1 MSKFNR
7 RPLGKLHQLEH
18 ALEAE
23 AKEVKQ
29 SICSFSFF
37 VAAVKTFCLVVF
49 FYTFSIGLTF
59 YNQRFIRHFEVP
71 LSLTMAHLIV
81 KFIISAFLRTLLS
94 LYLKEDRVVLPWNEN
109 LKRIAPT
116 GIASIMDIALSNW
129 SFEFITVSLYTMTKS
144 TAVIFILGFS
154 LLFRLEKPRLV
165 LVVVV
170 LFIAGGLF
178 MFTFHSTQFNMK
190 GFVMVLSASL
200 LSGLRW
206 TLAQLVTQKNK
217 LGLHNPLDLMYHV
230 QPWMIIGLLP
240 LSVYFEGIKL
250 GTKEDFFAYTDTSLI
265 IRNLG
270 LVFLGALIAFF
281 LEFSEFLLLASTSSL
296 TLSIAG
302 IFKEVCTLYLAASV
316 NGDRMNFVNGIGLI
330 VCLSGISIHVI
341 VKAMSAH
348 EEKKNGI
355 LVSKEETM
363 QMLRADDSESEES
376 DIFNAISDR

>member
-1 MSKFNR
+1 MVKFKKK
-7 RPLGKLHQLEH
+7 PLDKLHELEH
-18 ALEAE
+18 ALQPK

-29 SICSFSFF
+29 SICSFAFF
-37 VAAVKTFCLVVF
+37 VAAVKTFCLVIF

-81 KFIISAFLRTLLS
+81 KFMVAAFLRTLLS
-94 LYLKEDRVVLPWNEN
+94 IYLKEDRVLLPWGEN

-116 GIASIMDIALSNW
+116 GIASILDIALSNW

-178 MFTFHSTQFNMK
+178 MFTFHSTQFNTK
-190 GFVMVLSASL
+190 GFIMVLSASL

-250 GTKEDFFAYTDTSLI
+250 STKEDFFAYTDTTLI
-265 IRNLG
+265 MRNMG
-270 LVFLGALIAFF
+270 LVFLGASIAFF
-281 LEFSEFLLLASTSSL
+281 LEFSEFLLLANTSSL

-316 NGDRMNFVNGIGLI
+316 NGDRMNYINGVGLV
-330 VCLSGISIHVI
+330 VCLLGISIHVV
-341 VKAMSAH
+341 VKAVSVH
-348 EEKKNGI
+348 EENKKNGRI
-355 LVSKEETM
+355 SREETLE
-363 QMLRADDSESEES
+363 MLRAGDSESEES
-376 DIFNAISDR
+376 DIFDAISDR

>member
-1 MSKFNR
+1 MSKFKR
-7 RPLGKLHQLEH
+7 RPLEKLHQLEH
-18 ALEAE
+18 ALEPK

-81 KFIISAFLRTLLS
+81 KFMISAFLRTLLS
-94 LYLKEDRVVLPWNEN
+94 MYLKEDRVVLPWNEN

-129 SFEFITVSLYTMTKS
+129 SFEFITVSL
-144 TAVIFILGFS
+144 
-154 LLFRLEKPRLV
+154 LEKPRLV

-250 GTKEDFFAYTDTSLI
+250 STKEDFFAYTETSLI
-265 IRNLG
+265 LRNLG

-330 VCLSGISIHVI
+330 VCLLGISIHVI

-348 EEKKNGI
+348 EEKKNGM
-355 LVSKEETM
+355 LVQNEEAM
-363 QMLRADDSESEES
+363 QMLRADDSESFISVLFFNRKIRRQSATAKMDES
-376 DIFNAISDR
+376 TH